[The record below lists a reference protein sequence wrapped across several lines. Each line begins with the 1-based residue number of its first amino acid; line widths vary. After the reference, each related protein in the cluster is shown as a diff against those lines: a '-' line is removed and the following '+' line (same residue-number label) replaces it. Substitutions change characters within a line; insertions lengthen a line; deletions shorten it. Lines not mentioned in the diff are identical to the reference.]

1 MAGTNVVAAK
11 KALIAKIAALD
22 LGGDQAGGV
31 QVAYSWPGRN
41 AEREVVH
48 GGLATFDQNPLA
60 FRAGGRCPRQEDV
73 TVEIHVAIAL
83 PGGTE
88 EDVDTRA
95 VEIGTV
101 IEEAIAADPTLADAP
116 DLKIARVD
124 GGELESGFNDDGA
137 SALLTYR
144 IILKSTLD

>member
-60 FRAGGRCPRQEDV
+60 FRGGGRCPRQEDV
-73 TVEIHVAIAL
+73 TVEIHVAIAI
-83 PGGTE
+83 PGGKE

-101 IEEAIAADPTLADAP
+101 IEEAVAADPTLADAP
-116 DLKIARVD
+116 NLKIARVD
-124 GGELESGFNDDGA
+124 GGELETGFNDDGA

>member
-22 LGGDQAGGV
+22 LGGEQAGGV

-48 GGLATFDQNPLA
+48 GGLSTFDQNPLA

-73 TVEIHVAIAL
+73 TVEIHVAVTI
-83 PGGTE
+83 PGGSE

-95 VEIGTV
+95 AEIGTV
-101 IEEAIAADPTLADAP
+101 IEDAIAADPTLADALN
-116 DLKIARVD
+116 LKIARVD
-124 GGELESGFNDDGA
+124 GGELESGFNDDA
-137 SALLTYR
+137 AAAVLTYR

>member
-1 MAGTNVVAAK
+1 MAGTNAVRAK

-22 LGGDQAGGV
+22 LGGVQAGGV
-31 QVAYSWPGRN
+31 QVAYSWPGSK

-48 GGLATFDQNPLA
+48 GGLVTFEQEPAA
-60 FRAGGRCPRQEDV
+60 FRGGARCPRDEEV
-73 TVEIHVAIAL
+73 TVEVHVVVKL

-95 VEIGTV
+95 TEIGTV
-101 IEEAIAADPTLADAP
+101 IEEAIASDPTLTDAA

-124 GGELESGFNDDGA
+124 GGELESGTDDDAAAGV
-137 SALLTYR
+137 LTYR
-144 IILKSTLD
+144 IILRSRLN